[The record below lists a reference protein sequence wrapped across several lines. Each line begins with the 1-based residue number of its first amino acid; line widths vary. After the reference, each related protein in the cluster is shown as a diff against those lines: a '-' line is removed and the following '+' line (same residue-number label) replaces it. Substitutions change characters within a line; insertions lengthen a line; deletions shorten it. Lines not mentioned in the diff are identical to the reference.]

1 MLGTNITGLATN
13 YRQQIRFYL
22 GQSLGHLESAHGVHV
37 GGHDGDAIVGLLR
50 VPEGDLPVQVHV
62 GPTLQ
67 SASLRPQEDIFEIQ
81 FYIIHYVWHL
91 VCVCW
96 KGLGSEIQSTET

>member
-1 MLGTNITGLATN
+1 MHNRHVQLIP
-13 YRQQIRFYL
+13 YL
-22 GQSLGHLESAHGVHV
+22 GQGFRHLKGADGVHV